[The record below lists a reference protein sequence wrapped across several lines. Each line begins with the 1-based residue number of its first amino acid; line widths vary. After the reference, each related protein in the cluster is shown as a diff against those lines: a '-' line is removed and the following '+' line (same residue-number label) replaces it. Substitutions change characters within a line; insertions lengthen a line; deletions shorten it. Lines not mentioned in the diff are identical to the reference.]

1 MARPS
6 PCVRAGRPTTSEK
19 GMAPSSQA
27 GNFRNALA
35 DVGCIVGHPSI
46 QPLRNPPLGDGTAG
60 HPMVYFR
67 GRLLQGSCS
76 FFPWTLCPG
85 CMAHWYRGYK
95 QPARTTAAVGTGCAC
110 LPATRPLSPCPNPH
124 SLWKCFGAHKGQ
136 QGLGAIAVEL
146 CCLFDLISRAP
157 LRFVYGKACTS
168 EHKLIPKLIQHLK
181 KGDLLLL
188 DTGFYY
194 CATFIKILRRHAHF
208 IIPAKTTLRPQVL
221 QTLGPGDYLCQIKD
235 SNNKT
240 PLTVRVVFVYRNGF
254 RRRRLVTSLLD
265 PLLFPASELAHLYH
279 LRWDIETFYREFK
292 HTLRATSW
300 HCQTPTSFH
309 QELLMH
315 MIALCLIRIAMLE
328 ASRSAN
334 VSVGQLSFARAL
346 TETRLFFNLLL
357 STAGAASVA
366 FCLGHTRARLCTTPC
381 AVQAGPPIPPK
392 PAAVSKKEPGIGS
405 APPWT

>member
-1 MARPS
+1 
-6 PCVRAGRPTTSEK
+6 VRVFPLD
-19 GMAPSSQA
+19 
-27 GNFRNALA
+27 ALSWLHGA
-35 DVGCIVGHPSI
+35 LVSRLQTDSKNV
-46 QPLRNPPLGDGTAG
+46 
-60 HPMVYFR
+60 R
-67 GRLLQGSCS
+67 GRWHGLRLLAGDKT
-76 FFPWTLCPG
+76 TL
-85 CMAHWYRGYK
+85 A
-95 QPARTTAAVGTGCAC
+95 
-110 LPATRPLSPCPNPH
+110 LPESP
-124 SLWKCFGAHKGQ
+124 SLWKCFGSHKGQ

-168 EHKLIPKLIQHLK
+168 EHKLIHKLIQGLK

-194 CATFIKILRRHAHF
+194 CATFTKILLHHAHF
-208 IIPAKTTLRPQVL
+208 LIPAKAAMRPQVL

-235 SNNKT
+235 SHNKV

-265 PLLFPASELAHLYH
+265 PILFPASDLAYLYH
-279 LRWDIETFYREFK
+279 MRWDIETFYRDFK

-328 ASRSAN
+328 ASCSAN
-334 VSVGQLSFARAL
+334 VSIGQLSFARAL
-346 TETRLFFNLLL
+346 TETRLFLKLILSTVDVLLWPSIWAIFIHQCAGHRVKFKPNRQFPRDRQQYRRKSRGLDQRGPGRKHKATSWLPLEAESLTKPETLKDGKGNLFLL
-357 STAGAASVA
+357 S
-366 FCLGHTRARLCTTPC
+366 
-381 AVQAGPPIPPK
+381 
-392 PAAVSKKEPGIGS
+392 
-405 APPWT
+405 